1 MVVTTTDILLINC
14 KHILTVL
21 LILGSFLAPR
31 TLVAQQ
37 ITTPA
42 LGESKEVSDAFLE
55 SFYEAL
61 KQKSIENYALAIR
74 ALERAQKE
82 SGGNLQA
89 DAIVFFEFAKNQIK
103 LKQYN
108 LAEIN
113 LQKVLRQEPENQ
125 DVLETLY
132 DLYYLT
138 RAYNKAIGL
147 VKKLIEFDQ
156 DYKEDLAHLYQRTK
170 QYQKALLLLDELDVS
185 WGESMYRT
193 SLRKQIY
200 RQTGNTQ
207 GAINNAE
214 KNRKKNPAN
223 EQEYLRLIYLYSENG
238 DTTKAY
244 QTAIE
249 WQSKF
254 PKSTLVHL
262 ALYKFYLDQGNTK
275 SAMDSMKK
283 VLSSNNIEKESQY
296 KVLGDFLTFVQ
307 QNPQYQEAL
316 DSIVGVFSKDNNGQ
330 VFEQIAAYYLS
341 KGNKELALRFFQKG
355 IEVDPDNFTLLKSTL
370 LLQLE
375 FNRFQIA
382 EKTSQASLEIFPA
395 QPFLYLINGMAH
407 NNLQQYK
414 AAINSLATGLDY
426 LFDNPQLEKD
436 IYEQLAIAHT
446 AIGNTLKAANFA
458 KKAAAILD
466 SN

>member
-1 MVVTTTDILLINC
+1 MLFNFKRILLF
-14 KHILTVL
+14 L
-21 LILGSFLAPR
+21 LILGAFFTPREILAQEISA
-31 TLVAQQ
+31 T
-37 ITTPA
+37 A
-42 LGESKEVSDAFLE
+42 LGKPQEISDAFLE
-55 SFYEAL
+55 NFYEAL

-138 RAYNKAIGL
+138 RAYNKAIVL
-147 VKKLIEFDQ
+147 VKKLIVFDQ
-156 DYKEDLAHLYQRTK
+156 DYKEDLANLYQRTK
-170 QYQKALLLLDELDVS
+170 QYQKALLLLDELDTS
-185 WGESMYRT
+185 WGESIYRT
-193 SLRKQIY
+193 GLRKQIY
-200 RQTGNTQ
+200 RQTGNTR

-214 KNRKKNPAN
+214 KKREKNPAN
-223 EQEYLRLIYLYSENG
+223 EGEYLNLIYLYSENG
-238 DTTKAY
+238 NSKKAY
-244 QTAIE
+244 QTALE
-249 WQSKF
+249 LQSKF
-254 PKSTLVHL
+254 PNNTLVHL
-262 ALYKFYLDQGNTK
+262 ALYKFYLDQGNTQ
-275 SAMDSMKK
+275 SAMASMKK
-283 VLSSNNIEKESQY
+283 VFTSRVIEKESKY

-307 QNPQYQEAL
+307 QNPQYQVAL
-316 DSIVGVFSKDNNGQ
+316 ENIVELFSKDNNGK
-330 VFEQIAAYYLS
+330 VFEKIAAYYVS
-341 KGNKELALRFFQKG
+341 MGDKELALTFYQKG

-375 FNRFQIA
+375 FNRFEMA

-395 QPFLYLINGMAH
+395 QPVLYLFNGIAN
-407 NNLQQYK
+407 NNLKLYK
-414 AAINSLATGLDY
+414 AAANSLALGLDY
-426 LFDNPQLEKD
+426 LLDNAKLEKNF
-436 IYEQLAIAHT
+436 YEQLAIAHT
-446 AIGNTLKAANFA
+446 AMGNTLKAANFT